1 MSKYFNKFSATIL
14 LVIFIILFSLTV
26 YSLISSNEIVRDAE
40 LIQYLIIADFTFLL
54 ILLIYLSIFLINYI
68 KTRKREVI
76 GLRLFNKFFLFF
88 GLFSIIPS
96 GIILLASAIFFN
108 IEMSTWLGPAFKSTV
123 NNSYQLAQKY
133 IDQTEKNLITDSKF
147 IRNYVMAERLIDRDI
162 IQRFDI
168 ISVYNF
174 TNDQK
179 YIEHFTEDKIE
190 LTEKNLSLVSEIT
203 DDDITIFYRND
214 QLFSKINLSRN
225 NYLVLL
231 KSIDLELLNYYQNI
245 VESYNAINSIDQ
257 NKKNIQI
264 TFFTIYLILSTSL
277 ILIFIIIGTNFSF
290 KLARPIRD
298 LNSSINDLKKGNINN
313 LRITKIEEKDDISQ
327 LTNSFY
333 SMSNTIINQRLNL
346 EKTNITINDQ
356 LNFINNII
364 ENSPYGI
371 FVLNNNEL
379 IFQNT
384 ASEILA
390 QDNLR
395 SFDSLKILINKNFDS
410 NNSKE
415 DKIFEK
421 NIKIFIKNVEKTF
434 FIKSVHIADNS
445 LFDQLIIFNDYT
457 DLISA
462 EKNNAIAELARKISH
477 EIKNPLTPMLLSTE
491 FLETQIE
498 EEELKN
504 SVLSIKRQIFLIQNL
519 VNEFSNFAR
528 LPKSNIKKIHFS
540 EILSIYIDEYKR
552 NYPKISFNQSIQN
565 EVYINFDQSYID
577 IILNNLFKNSIE
589 ALNNSSNPLIEISL
603 NKNENH
609 ILFSFFDNGPGY
621 DGNVENLIKPY
632 FSTKNSSG
640 LGLPL
645 IDKIIRDNNGYLKIK
660 TNNYSGFKV
669 EIKLNV

>member
-14 LVIFIILFSLTV
+14 LIIFIILFSLTV
-26 YSLISSNEIVRDAE
+26 YSLISSNEIIRDAE
-40 LIQYLIIADFTFLL
+40 LIQYLVIADFTFLL
-54 ILLIYLSIFLINYI
+54 ILLIYLSIFLINYF

-147 IRNYVMAERLIDRDI
+147 IRNYVVAERLIDRDI

-174 TNDQK
+174 VNDQK

-190 LTEKNLSLVSEIT
+190 LTEKNLSLVTEIT
-203 DDDITIFYRND
+203 DDDITIFYQND

-264 TFFTIYLILSTSL
+264 TFFTIYIILSTSL

-298 LNSSINDLKKGNINN
+298 LNSSINDLKKGNFNN
-313 LRITKIEEKDDISQ
+313 LKITKIEERDDISQ

-356 LNFINNII
+356 LKFINNII

-384 ASEILA
+384 ASDILS
-390 QDNLR
+390 QDNLS
-395 SFDSLKILINKNFDS
+395 SFENLKKLINKNFDS

-415 DKIFEK
+415 DMIFEK
-421 NIKIFIKNVEKTF
+421 NIRIFIKNEEKTF
-434 FIKSVHIADNS
+434 FIKSVHIPHNS

-498 EEELKN
+498 DDELKN
-504 SVLSIKRQIFLIQNL
+504 SVISIKRQIFLIQSL

-528 LPKSNIKKIHFS
+528 LPKANNKKIHLS

-552 NYPKISFNQSIQN
+552 NYPNISFNQSIQN

-589 ALNNSSNPLIEISL
+589 ALDNSPNPIIEISL
-603 NKNENH
+603 NKHEDH

-621 DGNVENLIKPY
+621 DGDIENLIKPY

-645 IDKIIRDNNGYLKIK
+645 IDKIIRDNNGNLNIK

>member
-1 MSKYFNKFSATIL
+1 MSKYFNKFSAIIL

-40 LIQYLIIADFTFLL
+40 LIQYLVIADFIFLL
-54 ILLIYLSIFLINYI
+54 ILLIYLSIFLINYV
-68 KTRKREVI
+68 KSRKREVI

-96 GIILLASAIFFN
+96 GIILLASAVFFN

-147 IRNYVMAERLIDRDI
+147 IRNYVIAERLIDRDI

-174 TNDQK
+174 VNNQQ

-203 DDDITIFYRND
+203 DDDITIFYQNN
-214 QLFSKINLSRN
+214 QLFSKINLSRD

-264 TFFTIYLILSTSL
+264 TFFTIYLILSISL

-298 LNSSINDLKKGNINN
+298 LNSSINDLKKGNFNY
-313 LRITKIEEKDDISQ
+313 LKITKIQEKDDISQ

-346 EKTNITINDQ
+346 EKTNVTINDQ

-384 ASEILA
+384 ASEILS
-390 QDNLR
+390 QDNLS
-395 SFDSLKILINKNFDS
+395 SFDNLNKLINKSFDN
-410 NNSKE
+410 NNSVE
-415 DKIFEK
+415 SKIFEK
-421 NIKIFIKNVEKTF
+421 NIKIFIKNIEKTF
-434 FIKSVHIADNS
+434 FIKSVHIANNS

-491 FLETQIE
+491 FLETQIDD
-498 EEELKN
+498 EELKN
-504 SVLSIKRQIFLIQNL
+504 SIFSIKRQIFLIQNL

-528 LPKSNIKKIHFS
+528 LPKAINKKINFS
-540 EILSIYIDEYKR
+540 EILLIYIDEYKR
-552 NYPKISFNQSIQN
+552 NYPNISFNQSIQN

-589 ALNNSSNPLIEISL
+589 ALVSSSNPIIEISL
-603 NKNENH
+603 NNYENH

-645 IDKIIRDNNGYLKIK
+645 IDKIIRDNNGNLKIK

>member
-1 MSKYFNKFSATIL
+1 
-14 LVIFIILFSLTV
+14 
-26 YSLISSNEIVRDAE
+26 
-40 LIQYLIIADFTFLL
+40 
-54 ILLIYLSIFLINYI
+54 
-68 KTRKREVI
+68 
-76 GLRLFNKFFLFF
+76 
-88 GLFSIIPS
+88 
-96 GIILLASAIFFN
+96 
-108 IEMSTWLGPAFKSTV
+108 MSTWLGPAFKSTV

-147 IRNYVMAERLIDRDI
+147 IRNYVLAERLIDRDI

-174 TNDQK
+174 SNDQK
-179 YIEHFTEDKIE
+179 FIEHFTDDRIE
-190 LTEKNLSLVSEIT
+190 LTEDNLILVSEST
-203 DDDITIFYRND
+203 DNDITIFFQNN
-214 QLFSKINLSRN
+214 QFFSKINLSKN

-245 VESYNAINSIDQ
+245 IESYNAINSIDQ

-264 TFFTIYLILSTSL
+264 TFFTIYIILSTSL
-277 ILIFIIIGTNFSF
+277 IIIFIIIGTNFSF
-290 KLARPIRD
+290 KLARPIRE
-298 LNSSINDLKKGNINN
+298 LNSSINALKKGNLNN
-313 LRITKIEEKDDISQ
+313 LKISKIEERDDISQ

-333 SMSNTIINQRLNL
+333 SMSNTIINQKLNL

-356 LNFINNII
+356 LKFINNII

-371 FVLNNNEL
+371 FVLNNNKL

-384 ASEILA
+384 ASEILS
-390 QDNLR
+390 QNDLSPFENL
-395 SFDSLKILINKNFDS
+395 KNLINRDLFKNGL
-410 NNSKE
+410 KE
-415 DKIFEK
+415 DKNFEK
-421 NIKIFIKNVEKTF
+421 NIKILINKIEKTF
-434 FIKSVHIADNS
+434 FIKSVYILNNS

-491 FLETQIE
+491 FLETQIDD
-498 EEELKN
+498 EELKN
-504 SVLSIKRQIFLIQNL
+504 SILSIKRQIFLIQNL

-528 LPKSNIKKIHFS
+528 LPKANNKKIHFS
-540 EILSIYIDEYKR
+540 EILLIYIDEYKR
-552 NYPKISFNQSIQN
+552 NYPKITFNQSIQN
-565 EVYINFDQSYID
+565 EVYVLFDQSYVD

-589 ALNNSSNPLIEISL
+589 ALNKSSNPMIEISL
-603 NKNENH
+603 IQYENH
-609 ILFSFFDNGPGY
+609 ILLSFFDNGPGY

-645 IDKIIRDNNGYLKIK
+645 IDKIIRDNNGSLKIQ

>member
-1 MSKYFNKFSATIL
+1 M
-14 LVIFIILFSLTV
+14 
-26 YSLISSNEIVRDAE
+26 
-40 LIQYLIIADFTFLL
+40 
-54 ILLIYLSIFLINYI
+54 FLINYI
-68 KTRKREVI
+68 KSKKREVV

-96 GIILLASAIFFN
+96 GIILLASSIFFN

-123 NNSYQLAQKY
+123 NNSYQLALKY

-147 IRNYVMAERLIDRDI
+147 IRNYVLAERLIDRDI

-168 ISVYNF
+168 TSVYNVL
-174 TNDQK
+174 NDQK
-179 YIEHFTEDKIE
+179 FIEHFTNDKIE
-190 LTEKNLSLVSEIT
+190 LSDENLSIVSNNTE
-203 DDDITIFYRND
+203 DDITIFYQND
-214 QLFSKINLSRN
+214 QLFSKINLSDN

-245 VESYNAINSIDQ
+245 IESYNAINSIDQ

-264 TFFTIYLILSTSL
+264 TFFTIYIILSTSL

-290 KLARPIRD
+290 KLARPIRE
-298 LNSSINDLKKGNINN
+298 LNSSIIALKKGNFDKLKIS
-313 LRITKIEEKDDISQ
+313 KIEEKDDISQ

-333 SMSNTIINQRLNL
+333 SMSNTIINQKLNL

-356 LNFINNII
+356 LEFINNII

-371 FVLNNNEL
+371 FVLNDDKL

-384 ASEILA
+384 AS
-390 QDNLR
+390 
-395 SFDSLKILINKNFDS
+395 KILSQNNLNSFENLKKLMIKESDKNNLKINKNY
-410 NNSKE
+410 
-415 DKIFEK
+415 EK
-421 NIKIFIKNVEKTF
+421 NIKVIINQIEKTF
-434 FIKSVHIADNS
+434 FIKSVHILNNS

-491 FLETQIE
+491 YLETQIDD
-498 EEELKN
+498 EELRN
-504 SVLSIKRQIFLIQNL
+504 SILSIKRQIFLIQNL

-528 LPKSNIKKIHFS
+528 LPKPNNKKINLS
-540 EILSIYIDEYKR
+540 EILFIYIDEYKK
-552 NYPKISFNQSIQN
+552 NYPKIMFNQNIQN
-565 EVYINFDQSYID
+565 DVFIIYDQSYID

-589 ALNNSSNPLIEISL
+589 ALDKSSNPSIEISL
-603 NKNENH
+603 IKNDKY
-609 ILFSFFDNGPGY
+609 ISLSFFDNGPGY
-621 DGNVENLIKPY
+621 DGDVDNLIKPY

-645 IDKIIRDNNGYLKIK
+645 IDKIIRDNNGSLKIK

-669 EIKLNV
+669 EINLNV

>member
-1 MSKYFNKFSATIL
+1 M
-14 LVIFIILFSLTV
+14 
-26 YSLISSNEIVRDAE
+26 
-40 LIQYLIIADFTFLL
+40 
-54 ILLIYLSIFLINYI
+54 INYI

-203 DDDITIFYRND
+203 DDDITIFYQNN

-384 ASEILA
+384 ASEILS
-390 QDNLR
+390 QDNLS
-395 SFDSLKILINKNFDS
+395 SFDSLKKLINKNFDN

-421 NIKIFIKNVEKTF
+421 NIKIFIKNEEKTF

-504 SVLSIKRQIFLIQNL
+504 SILSIKRQIFLIQNL

>member
-1 MSKYFNKFSATIL
+1 
-14 LVIFIILFSLTV
+14 
-26 YSLISSNEIVRDAE
+26 
-40 LIQYLIIADFTFLL
+40 
-54 ILLIYLSIFLINYI
+54 
-68 KTRKREVI
+68 
-76 GLRLFNKFFLFF
+76 
-88 GLFSIIPS
+88 
-96 GIILLASAIFFN
+96 
-108 IEMSTWLGPAFKSTV
+108 MSTWLGPAFKSTV

-147 IRNYVMAERLIDRDI
+147 IRNYVIAERLIDRDI

-174 TNDQK
+174 LNDQK
-179 YIEHFTEDKIE
+179 FIEHFTEDNIKLYEENLKLVQQI
-190 LTEKNLSLVSEIT
+190 TEN
-203 DDDITIFYRND
+203 DITIFFQNN
-214 QLFSKINLSRN
+214 QLFSKINLTRN

-245 VESYNAINSIDQ
+245 IESYNAINSIDQ

-264 TFFTIYLILSTSL
+264 TFFTIYIILSTSL
-277 ILIFIIIGTNFSF
+277 IIIFIIIGTNFSF

-298 LNSSINDLKKGNINN
+298 LNSSINELKKGNFTN
-313 LRITKIEEKDDISQ
+313 LKISKIDEKDDISQ

-333 SMSNTIINQRLNL
+333 SMSNTIINQKLNL

-371 FVLNNNEL
+371 FVLNNNKL

-384 ASEILA
+384 ASKILSLDDLSPF
-390 QDNLR
+390 DNLKKLINQNLNNDN
-395 SFDSLKILINKNFDS
+395 FVEDKNFEKNINILINK
-410 NNSKE
+410 
-415 DKIFEK
+415 I
-421 NIKIFIKNVEKTF
+421 EKTF
-434 FIKSVHIADNS
+434 FVKSINIS
-445 LFDQLIIFNDYT
+445 NNTLFDQLIIFNDYT

-491 FLETQIE
+491 FLETQIDD
-498 EEELKN
+498 EELKN
-504 SVLSIKRQIFLIQNL
+504 SILSIKRQIFLIQNL

-528 LPKSNIKKIHFS
+528 LPKANNKRNNLS
-540 EILSIYIDEYKR
+540 EILLIYIDEYKR
-552 NYPKISFNQSIQN
+552 NYPKITFNQSIQN
-565 EVYINFDQSYID
+565 DVNIVFDQSYID

-589 ALNNSSNPLIEISL
+589 ALDKSINPIIEISL
-603 NKNENH
+603 IKNESY
-609 ILFSFFDNGPGY
+609 ILLSFFDNGPGY
-621 DGNVENLIKPY
+621 DGNIDNLIKPY

-645 IDKIIRDNNGYLKIK
+645 IDKIIRDNNGNLKIK

>member
-14 LVIFIILFSLTV
+14 LLIFIILFSLTV

-54 ILLIYLSIFLINYI
+54 ILLIYLSIFLINYV
-68 KTRKREVI
+68 KSRKREVI

-174 TNDQK
+174 VNDQK

-203 DDDITIFYRND
+203 DDDITIFYQND

-298 LNSSINDLKKGNINN
+298 LNSSINDLKKGNFNN

-384 ASEILA
+384 ASEILS
-390 QDNLR
+390 QDNLS
-395 SFDSLKILINKNFDS
+395 SFENLKKLINKNFDN

-421 NIKIFIKNVEKTF
+421 NIKIFIKNTEKTF
-434 FIKSVHIADNS
+434 FIKSVHIANNS

-498 EEELKN
+498 DEELKN
-504 SVLSIKRQIFLIQNL
+504 SILSIKRQIFLIQNL

-528 LPKSNIKKIHFS
+528 LPKAINKKIHFS

-589 ALNNSSNPLIEISL
+589 ALDSSSNPIIEISL

-621 DGNVENLIKPY
+621 EGNVENLIKPY

-645 IDKIIRDNNGYLKIK
+645 IDKIIRDNNGNLKIK

>member
-1 MSKYFNKFSATIL
+1 M
-14 LVIFIILFSLTV
+14 
-26 YSLISSNEIVRDAE
+26 
-40 LIQYLIIADFTFLL
+40 
-54 ILLIYLSIFLINYI
+54 INYL
-68 KTRKREVI
+68 KTRKREVV

-96 GIILLASAIFFN
+96 GIILLSSAIFFN

-147 IRNYVMAERLIDRDI
+147 IRNYVLAERLIDRDI

-174 TNDQK
+174 VNNQK
-179 YIEHFTEDKIE
+179 YIEHFTDDKIE
-190 LTEKNLSLVSEIT
+190 LTEKNLSLVAENT
-203 DDDITIFYRND
+203 DDDITIFYQND

-264 TFFTIYLILSTSL
+264 TFFTIYIILSTSL
-277 ILIFIIIGTNFSF
+277 ILIFIIIGSNFSF
-290 KLARPIRD
+290 KLARPIRE
-298 LNSSINDLKKGNINN
+298 LNSSINNLKKGNFNN
-313 LRITKIEEKDDISQ
+313 LKISKIDEKDDISQ

-384 ASEILA
+384 ASEILS
-390 QDNLR
+390 QDNLS
-395 SFDSLKILINKNFDS
+395 SFDNLKKLINKNFD
-410 NNSKE
+410 NNNTNE
-415 DKIFEK
+415 DKFFEK
-421 NIKIFIKNVEKTF
+421 NINILIKNIEKTF
-434 FIKSVHIADNS
+434 FIKSVHIANNS

-498 EEELKN
+498 DEELKN
-504 SVLSIKRQIFLIQNL
+504 SILSIKRQIFLIQNL

-528 LPKSNIKKIHFS
+528 LPKAINKKINFS
-540 EILSIYIDEYKR
+540 EILLIYIDEYKR
-552 NYPKISFNQSIQN
+552 NYPNILFNQSIQN

-589 ALNNSSNPLIEISL
+589 ALGNSSNPIIEISL
-603 NKNENH
+603 NNYENH

-645 IDKIIRDNNGYLKIK
+645 IDKIIRDNNGNLKIK

>member
-14 LVIFIILFSLTV
+14 LLIFIILFSLTV

-40 LIQYLIIADFTFLL
+40 LIQYLVIADFTFLL
-54 ILLIYLSIFLINYI
+54 ILLIYLSIFLINYL
-68 KTRKREVI
+68 KTRKREIV

-147 IRNYVMAERLIDRDI
+147 IRNYVVAERLIDRDI

-174 TNDQK
+174 VNDQK
-179 YIEHFTEDKIE
+179 YVEHFTEDNIE
-190 LTEKNLSLVSEIT
+190 LTEKNLSLVTEIT
-203 DDDITIFYRND
+203 DDDITIFYQND

-231 KSIDLELLNYYQNI
+231 KSIDLELLNYYKNI

-264 TFFTIYLILSTSL
+264 SFFTIYIILSTSL
-277 ILIFIIIGTNFSF
+277 IIIFIIIGTNFSF

-298 LNSSINDLKKGNINN
+298 LNSSINDLKKGNFNN
-313 LRITKIEEKDDISQ
+313 LKITKIEERDDISQ

-384 ASEILA
+384 ASEILS
-390 QDNLR
+390 QDNLS
-395 SFDSLKILINKNFDS
+395 SFESFNKLINKNFNS
-410 NNSKE
+410 NNSIE
-415 DKIFEK
+415 DKAFEK
-421 NIKIFIKNVEKTF
+421 NIKIFIKNEEKTF
-434 FIKSVHIADNS
+434 FIKSVHIPHNS

-498 EEELKN
+498 DDELKN
-504 SVLSIKRQIFLIQNL
+504 SILSIKRQIFLIQSL

-528 LPKSNIKKIHFS
+528 LPKANNKKIHLS
-540 EILSIYIDEYKR
+540 EILLIYIDEYKR

-589 ALNNSSNPLIEISL
+589 AIDNFSNPIIEISL
-603 NKNENH
+603 NKYENH

-621 DGNVENLIKPY
+621 DGDVENLIKPY

-645 IDKIIRDNNGYLKIK
+645 IDKIIRDNNGNLKIK

>member
-14 LVIFIILFSLTV
+14 LLIFIILFSLTV

-40 LIQYLIIADFTFLL
+40 LIQYLVIADFTFFL
-54 ILLIYLSIFLINYI
+54 ILLIYLSIFLINYL
-68 KTRKREVI
+68 KTKKREVV

-147 IRNYVMAERLIDRDI
+147 IRNYVVAERLIDRDI

-174 TNDQK
+174 VNDQK

-190 LTEKNLSLVSEIT
+190 LTEKNLSLVTEIT
-203 DDDITIFYRND
+203 DDDITIFYQND

-245 VESYNAINSIDQ
+245 IESYNAINSIDQ

-264 TFFTIYLILSTSL
+264 TFFTIYIILSSSL

-298 LNSSINDLKKGNINN
+298 LNSSINDLKKGNFDN
-313 LRITKIEEKDDISQ
+313 LKITKIEERDDISQ

-333 SMSNTIINQRLNL
+333 NMSNTIINQRLNL

-371 FVLNNNEL
+371 FVLKNNEL

-384 ASEILA
+384 ASEILS
-390 QDNLR
+390 QDNLS
-395 SFDSLKILINKNFDS
+395 SFDSLKKLINKNFDNS
-410 NNSKE
+410 NSKK

-421 NIKIFIKNVEKTF
+421 NTKIFIKNIEKTF
-434 FIKSVHIADNS
+434 FIKSVHILHNS

-498 EEELKN
+498 DEELKN
-504 SVLSIKRQIFLIQNL
+504 SILSIKRQIFLIQNL

-528 LPKSNIKKIHFS
+528 LPKANNKKIHLS

-589 ALNNSSNPLIEISL
+589 ALDNSSNPIIEISL
-603 NKNENH
+603 NKNEDH

-645 IDKIIRDNNGYLKIK
+645 INKIIRDNNGNLKIK

>member
-1 MSKYFNKFSATIL
+1 M
-14 LVIFIILFSLTV
+14 
-26 YSLISSNEIVRDAE
+26 
-40 LIQYLIIADFTFLL
+40 
-54 ILLIYLSIFLINYI
+54 IYLSIFLINYI
-68 KTRKREVI
+68 KIRNREVV

-147 IRNYVMAERLIDRDI
+147 IRNYVIAERLIDRDI

-168 ISVYNF
+168 ISVYNVL
-174 TNDQK
+174 NDQK
-179 YIEHFTEDKIE
+179 FIEHFTEDEVE
-190 LTEKNLSLVSEIT
+190 LTEKNLSLVSEKT
-203 DDDITIFYRND
+203 DNDITIYFQNN
-214 QLFSKINLSRN
+214 QLFSKINLLNDS
-225 NYLVLL
+225 YLVLL

-245 VESYNAINSIDQ
+245 IESYNAINSIDQ

-298 LNSSINDLKKGNINN
+298 LNSSINELKKGNFKN
-313 LRITKIEEKDDISQ
+313 LRISMIKENDDISQ
-327 LTNSFY
+327 LSNSFY
-333 SMSNTIINQRLNL
+333 DMSNTIISQRLNL

-356 LNFINNII
+356 LKFINNII

-371 FVLNNNEL
+371 FVLNNNKL
-379 IFQNT
+379 IFKNS
-384 ASEILA
+384 ASKILS
-390 QDNLR
+390 QDNL
-395 SFDSLKILINKNFDS
+395 SSYENLKKSIGKNLNE
-410 NNSKE
+410 NNSKL
-415 DKIFEK
+415 DKNFEK
-421 NIKIFIKNVEKTF
+421 NIKIFINQVEKTF
-434 FIKSVHIADNS
+434 FIKSVYISNNS

-491 FLETQIE
+491 FLETQIDD
-498 EEELKN
+498 EELKN
-504 SVLSIKRQIFLIQNL
+504 SILSIKRQIFLIQNL

-528 LPKSNIKKIHFS
+528 LPKANNKKIHLS
-540 EILSIYIDEYKR
+540 EILLIYIDEYKR
-552 NYPKISFNQSIQN
+552 NYPKITFIENIQN
-565 EVYINFDQSYID
+565 QIHINFDQSYID

-589 ALNNSSNPLIEISL
+589 ALDKSSNPIIEISL
-603 NKNENH
+603 NQQDDY

-621 DGNVENLIKPY
+621 DGNIDDLIKPY

-645 IDKIIRDNNGYLKIK
+645 IDKIIRDNKGSLKIK
-660 TNNYSGFKV
+660 TNNYSGFNV

>member
-14 LVIFIILFSLTV
+14 LLIFIILFSLTV

-40 LIQYLIIADFTFLL
+40 LIQYLVIADFTFLL
-54 ILLIYLSIFLINYI
+54 ILLIYLSIFLINYLKI
-68 KTRKREVI
+68 RKREVV

-96 GIILLASAIFFN
+96 GIILFASAIFFN

-147 IRNYVMAERLIDRDI
+147 IRNYVLAERLIDRDI

-174 TNDQK
+174 VNDQK
-179 YIEHFTEDKIE
+179 YIEHFTDDKIE
-190 LTEKNLSLVSEIT
+190 LTEKNLSLVTENT
-203 DDDITIFYRND
+203 DDDITIFYQND

-264 TFFTIYLILSTSL
+264 TFFTIYIILSTSL
-277 ILIFIIIGTNFSF
+277 ILIFIIIGSNFSF
-290 KLARPIRD
+290 KLARPIRE
-298 LNSSINDLKKGNINN
+298 LNSSINNLKKGNFNN
-313 LRITKIEEKDDISQ
+313 LKISKIDEKDDISQ

-384 ASEILA
+384 ASEILS
-390 QDNLR
+390 QDNLS
-395 SFDSLKILINKNFDS
+395 SFDNLKKLINKNFD
-410 NNSKE
+410 NNNTNE
-415 DKIFEK
+415 DKFFEK
-421 NIKIFIKNVEKTF
+421 NINILIKNIEKTF
-434 FIKSVHIADNS
+434 FIKSVHISNNS

-498 EEELKN
+498 DEELKN
-504 SVLSIKRQIFLIQNL
+504 SILSIKRQIFLIQNL

-528 LPKSNIKKIHFS
+528 LPKAINKKINFS
-540 EILSIYIDEYKR
+540 EILLIYIDEYKR
-552 NYPKISFNQSIQN
+552 NYPNILFNQSIQN

-589 ALNNSSNPLIEISL
+589 ALGNSSNPIIEISL
-603 NKNENH
+603 NNYENH

-645 IDKIIRDNNGYLKIK
+645 IDKIIRDNNGNLKIK

>member
-1 MSKYFNKFSATIL
+1 M
-14 LVIFIILFSLTV
+14 
-26 YSLISSNEIVRDAE
+26 
-40 LIQYLIIADFTFLL
+40 
-54 ILLIYLSIFLINYI
+54 INYI

-203 DDDITIFYRND
+203 DDDITIFYQNN

-540 EILSIYIDEYKR
+540 EILLIYIDEYKR

>member
-1 MSKYFNKFSATIL
+1 M
-14 LVIFIILFSLTV
+14 
-26 YSLISSNEIVRDAE
+26 
-40 LIQYLIIADFTFLL
+40 
-54 ILLIYLSIFLINYI
+54 INYI
-68 KTRKREVI
+68 KTKKREVV

-88 GLFSIIPS
+88 GIFSIIPS

-133 IDQTEKNLITDSKF
+133 IDQTNKNLITDSKF

-174 TNDQK
+174 VNDQK
-179 YIEHFTEDKIE
+179 YVEHFTEDKIQ
-190 LTEKNLSLVSEIT
+190 LTKKNLSLVSEIT
-203 DDDITIFYRND
+203 VDDITIFYQNN

-290 KLARPIRD
+290 KLARPIRE
-298 LNSSINDLKKGNINN
+298 LNSSINDLKKGNFNN

-333 SMSNTIINQRLNL
+333 SMSNTIIDQRLNL

-364 ENSPYGI
+364 ENSPYGV

-384 ASEILA
+384 ASEILSH
-390 QDNLR
+390 DNLS
-395 SFDSLKILINKNFDS
+395 SFENLKKLINKNFD
-410 NNSKE
+410 NNNTQK

-421 NIKIFIKNVEKTF
+421 NIKILIKNIEKTF
-434 FIKSVHIADNS
+434 FIKSVHIANNS

-491 FLETQIE
+491 FLETQIDD
-498 EEELKN
+498 EELKN
-504 SVLSIKRQIFLIQNL
+504 SILSIKRQIFLIQNL

-528 LPKSNIKKIHFS
+528 LPKAINKKINFS
-540 EILSIYIDEYKR
+540 EILLIYIDEYKR
-552 NYPKISFNQSIQN
+552 NYPNISFNQSIQN
-565 EVYINFDQSYID
+565 EIYINFDQSYID

-589 ALNNSSNPLIEISL
+589 ALDGFSNPIIEISL
-603 NKNENH
+603 NNNDNH

-621 DGNVENLIKPY
+621 EGNVENLIKPY

-645 IDKIIRDNNGYLKIK
+645 IDKIIRDNNGHLKIK

>member
-1 MSKYFNKFSATIL
+1 

-54 ILLIYLSIFLINYI
+54 ILLIYLSIFLINYV
-68 KTRKREVI
+68 KSRKREVI

-133 IDQTEKNLITDSKF
+133 IDQTERNLITDSKF
-147 IRNYVMAERLIDRDI
+147 IRNYVLAERLIDRDI

-174 TNDQK
+174 VNNQK
-179 YIEHFTEDKIE
+179 FIEHFTEDEIK
-190 LTEKNLSLVSEIT
+190 LTEKNLSLVSEVT
-203 DDDITIFYRND
+203 NDDITIFYQNN

-298 LNSSINDLKKGNINN
+298 LNSSINDLKKGNFNN
-313 LRITKIEEKDDISQ
+313 IRISKIEEKDDISQ

-346 EKTNITINDQ
+346 EKTNVTINDQ

-384 ASEILA
+384 ASEILS
-390 QDNLR
+390 QDNLS
-395 SFDSLKILINKNFDS
+395 SFENLKKLINKSFDNNNFIE
-410 NNSKE
+410 N
-415 DKIFEK
+415 KIFEK
-421 NIKIFIKNVEKTF
+421 NIKILIKNIEKTF
-434 FIKSVHIADNS
+434 FIKSVHIANNS

-491 FLETQIE
+491 FLETQIDD
-498 EEELKN
+498 EELKN
-504 SVLSIKRQIFLIQNL
+504 SILSIKRQIFLIQNL

-528 LPKSNIKKIHFS
+528 LPKANNKKINFS
-540 EILSIYIDEYKR
+540 EILLIYIDEYKR
-552 NYPKISFNQSIQN
+552 NYPNISFNQSIQN

-589 ALNNSSNPLIEISL
+589 ALGNSSNPIIEISL
-603 NKNENH
+603 NNNKNH
-609 ILFSFFDNGPGY
+609 ILFFFFDNGPGY

-640 LGLPL
+640 LGLSL
-645 IDKIIRDNNGYLKIK
+645 IDKIIRDNNGNLKIK